1 MKPPFLDDMVEKI
14 SAVLPQDI
22 QSLKEDFK
30 KNIRAILESTF
41 EKMHLVT
48 REEFEVQKQIV
59 VRVQERVQELENKVE
74 LLESF
79 KD

>member
-59 VRVQERVQELENKVE
+59 ARVQERVQELENKVE